1 LADVKAQRDR
11 ELVADKIEAMAAAIA
26 QATPGFSA
34 AALVQAVTKS
44 AASIPE
50 AASFATSVDA
60 MRREVLSAA
69 DLICWELRTAAVRT
83 RAGNANIAFP
93 APLINRV
100 VFHRVIALARAN

>member
-1 LADVKAQRDR
+1 MADVKAQRDR

-26 QATPGFSA
+26 QATPGFNAGA

-69 DLICWELRTAAVRT
+69 DLIWWGATHRRGAHARGQHQHCVP
-83 RAGNANIAFP
+83 RAT
-93 APLINRV
+93 
-100 VFHRVIALARAN
+100 H